1 MHTLEI
7 QGLQPMPNSTA
18 ALLGCGLVL
27 GAIEALSKND
37 PCFLMIGALT
47 TKPDLLPGA
56 VNVKRSRIAPNGI
69 KGRSVKGP

>member
-1 MHTLEI
+1 MHTFEI
-7 QGLQPMPNSTA
+7 RDLRAVSVSTA
-18 ALLGCGLVL
+18 PLLECGLVL

-37 PCFLMIGALT
+37 PCFLMIGALA